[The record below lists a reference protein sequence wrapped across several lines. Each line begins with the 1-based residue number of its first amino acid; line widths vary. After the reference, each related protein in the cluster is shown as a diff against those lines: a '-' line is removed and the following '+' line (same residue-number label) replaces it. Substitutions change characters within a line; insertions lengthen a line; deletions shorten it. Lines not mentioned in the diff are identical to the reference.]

1 MKTLNEYISEYKRQ
15 MEKGDVKEAYRRLM
29 EYIMSLR
36 THFSGKYP
44 DFFVSGN
51 IYQGYMDMTY
61 FSFTPE
67 ALKRKKLR
75 IALVFLHEKIRFEVW
90 LGGYNKQ
97 VQLKYWKLFKE
108 KNMEKYKIPSSIKG
122 IDYIIEH
129 TLVDDPDF
137 NDLDAL
143 TKKIETGVLEFIKDI
158 ETLLLEISD

>member
-1 MKTLNEYISEYKRQ
+1 MSEYKSQ
-15 MEKGDVKEAYRRLM
+15 MKKGDMREAYRRLM

-36 THFSGKYP
+36 THFSSKYP

-67 ALKRKKLR
+67 SLRKKKLR
-75 IALVFLHEKIRFEVW
+75 IALVFLHEKSRFEIW

-97 VQLKYWKLFKE
+97 VQTKYWKLLKDE
-108 KNMEKYKIPSSIKG
+108 DLKKYEIPPSIKG
-122 IDYIIEH
+122 IDYLIEH
-129 TLVDDPDF
+129 TLVDTPDF

-143 TKKIETGVLEFIKDI
+143 TKKIETGALEFIKDI
-158 ETLLLEISD
+158 ETLLFKITD